1 MGTYSRMISQ
11 TNLLLVIK
19 ESYGIPWRL
28 YTMGQ
33 NPSYL
38 KSGYGVRP
46 LIKLA
51 YTEKTANQ

>member
-1 MGTYSRMISQ
+1 MISQ

-33 NPSYL
+33 NPAYL
-38 KSGYGVRP
+38 KSGYGIRP

-51 YTEKTANQ
+51 YNERTANQ